1 MAAMD
6 SAAGYGTP
14 LNQLGQ
20 GPPNLPWMNSALDLW
35 RTQGPLSGLQSP
47 NSNYG
52 GDPSLGY
59 PQGADAAAGP
69 SATATGIGGT
79 AQGAPGV
86 SPGGPTG
93 PSGSVN
99 VGAGQLSGPQY
110 GGAAGDDSS
119 APGGGAGP
127 VPAGGG
133 ASPSWPWQVAQ
144 APTMTTSGTA
154 PGGGFNA
161 SSFGSLGTAFAGQRP
176 GIGARYW
183 ARLNNI
189 GGT

>member
-20 GPPNLPWMNSALDLW
+20 GPANLPWMNSAINLW

-52 GDPSLGY
+52 ADPSLGY
-59 PQGADAAAGP
+59 PQGADAAAYP

-93 PSGSVN
+93 PIGSVN
-99 VGAGQLSGPQY
+99 VGAAQLGGPQY
-110 GGAAGDDSS
+110 GGIAGAAAAPSMAPAAPMAA
-119 APGGGAGP
+119 APGSGYGQSLTSPGSWSN
-127 VPAGGG
+127 AGG
-133 ASPSWPWQVAQ
+133 
-144 APTMTTSGTA
+144 
-154 PGGGFNA
+154 
-161 SSFGSLGTAFAGQRP
+161 FGSLGTAFAGQRP
-176 GIGARYW
+176 GIGAGYW